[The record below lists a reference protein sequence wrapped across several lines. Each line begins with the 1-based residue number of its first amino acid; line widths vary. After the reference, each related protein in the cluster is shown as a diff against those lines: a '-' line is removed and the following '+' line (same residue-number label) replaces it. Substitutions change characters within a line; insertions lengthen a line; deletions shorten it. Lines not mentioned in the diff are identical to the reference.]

1 MATHPA
7 AVPPDEVA
15 EIVRLARE
23 GVPIAQLAAQFKRDR
38 HTIRKHLRRS
48 DWTPAPTHPKS
59 APAETPARP
68 EPAESFKV
76 DGDRA
81 ERVYVTGRMPRNEQ
95 EAVAAAG
102 IDTAVWRVHRYEV
115 TTWQVAMKVA
125 AFERTGGRA
134 QKVSEAPHLEQ
145 CWRVWLDL
153 RRILPQPFLDAGEAL
168 LERIARHAPRY
179 PPPKAS
185 TLAKAPFLCVLGLF
199 DAHFG
204 KLAWAKEV
212 GEDYDLKI
220 AERIFSDALSELL
233 AVAAQYKVARF
244 AFPIGNDFYQIDG
257 PKNTTTAGTIV
268 DTDGRY
274 AKIIEAGEMA
284 LIRGVERAAAL
295 APVDVFYLPGN
306 HDKIASWHAT
316 RAVRYW
322 FRSCPHVR
330 VDVEPTTRKYLRHGE
345 CLLGFIHGNDV
356 RLKDLPNLMAS
367 ERRRE
372 WGETRHREWLAG
384 HIHRKTQFETMPVE
398 ETRGVVV
405 RTLSALTGTDSWHYD
420 KTFVNC
426 QRAAEAFFYHERHG
440 LVLHATVPV
449 TGLDTEAN

>member
-1 MATHPA
+1 MPRRHPA
-7 AVPPDEVA
+7 TVPADEVA
-15 EIVRLARE
+15 TIRQLRAE
-23 GVPIAQLAAQFKRDR
+23 GVSISEIARRHQRDR
-38 HTIRKHLRRS
+38 NTIRRYLGQPA
-48 DWTPAPTHPKS
+48 DPAPEP
-59 APAETPARP
+59 PADGRVREA
-68 EPAESFKV
+68 ADGFKV

-81 ERVYVTGRMPRNEQ
+81 ERVFVTHRMPKNEQ
-95 EAVAAAG
+95 EAIEASG
-102 IDTAVWRVHRYEV
+102 IDTNVWRVHKFEV

-125 AFERTGGRA
+125 AYERTEGGTS
-134 QKVSEAPHLEQ
+134 QKTGEAPHLEQ

-168 LERIARHAPRY
+168 LARIERHAPKY
-179 PPPKAS
+179 PAPKVS
-185 TLAKAPFLCVLGLF
+185 LLAKSPYLCVLGLF

-204 KLAWAKEV
+204 KLAWSKEV

-220 AERIFSDALSELL
+220 AERIFSEAIAELL
-233 AVAAQYKVARF
+233 GVAAQYKVSRF

-257 PKNTTTAGTIV
+257 PRNTTTAGTIV

-284 LIRGVERAAAL
+284 LIRGVERAAAS

-322 FRSCPHVR
+322 FRNCPHVQ
-330 VDVEPTTRKYLRHGE
+330 VDVEPTTRKYVRHGE

-367 ERRRE
+367 ERRRD

-384 HIHRKTQFETMPVE
+384 HIHRRTQFETMPVE

-449 TGLDTEAN
+449 AVGEPGSN